1 MININKKVL
10 IGVILLFTTVI
21 CISSGIYAATAEIS
35 GSDITLV
42 SGESKTFTVNVK
54 DSNNNPLNGQLVVMK
69 MSNSIGI
76 FDIKS
81 AHTDSSGVAN
91 FKVTAPSSSGIYTL
105 SYELNIFDSE
115 GSLNQH
121 YGTLGSNTLI
131 VKEVLTGTTIKS
143 SNTPNSNSADSES
156 KVAIESNHYR
166 VGDKEVFHKKVSK
179 YTHNTKELF
188 KKKNV
193 ATGKT
198 KKIGNNKYRVFKVY
212 SFYKNYKLYNNYNQY
227 KVYMLTD
234 DGNFHY
240 VGLNNKKMVRT
251 ISSSPVTK
259 EFMGITKKCIGTKLV
274 REN

>member
-1 MININKKVL
+1 MSNINQKVL

-35 GSDITLV
+35 GSDLTLV
-42 SGESKTFTVNVK
+42 SGESKTFTVSVK
-54 DSNNNPLNGQLVVMK
+54 DSNNNPLDGQLVVLK
-69 MSNSIGI
+69 MSNSIKTL
-76 FDIKS
+76 DIKL
-81 AHTDSSGVAN
+81 AHTDSYGLAN

-105 SYELNIFDSE
+105 SYELDTFDSK

-121 YGTLGSNTLI
+121 YGSGSNTLI
-131 VKEVLTGTTIKS
+131 VKEVLIGTAIKPS
-143 SNTPNSNSADSES
+143 SAPNSNNADSAS
-156 KVAIESNHYR
+156 KVATQSNNYR

-198 KKIGNNKYRVFKVY
+198 KKIGNYKYRVFKVY
-212 SFYKNYKLYNNYNQY
+212 SFYKNYKHFANYNQY
-227 KVYMLTD
+227 KVYMLTG

-240 VGLNNKKMVRT
+240 VGLNNKKMPKT

-259 EFMGITKKCIGTKLV
+259 KFVGTTKKCIGTKLV
-274 REN
+274 REK